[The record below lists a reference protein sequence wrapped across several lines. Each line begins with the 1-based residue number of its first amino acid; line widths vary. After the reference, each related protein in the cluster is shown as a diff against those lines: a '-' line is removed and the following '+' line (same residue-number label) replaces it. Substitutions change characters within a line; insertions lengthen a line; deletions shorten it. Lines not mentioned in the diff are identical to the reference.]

1 VAARVP
7 ECSLEVHQ
15 GRFINL
21 QRLVMRPSPL
31 GKRMAAAA
39 AAGDPSGEGGPAAF
53 VKVGETAASV
63 ELAPLHPCAAVTL
76 ELLQTE
82 SFDALSIS
90 FTPRDAYAL
99 YASLATHAKDMVCVG
114 GGAQRGLRLVRLMLS
129 SVVCGGGASN
139 ERFVFVS

>member
-1 VAARVP
+1 VAARDP
-7 ECSLEVHQ
+7 ECSIEAHQ

-39 AAGDPSGEGGPAAF
+39 AAAAAGDPSGKGGPAAF

-76 ELLQTE
+76 ELLQTD

-99 YASLATHAKDMVCVG
+99 YASLATHAKDTVRG
-114 GGAQRGLRLVRLMLS
+114 WGGAQ
-129 SVVCGGGASN
+129 
-139 ERFVFVS
+139 